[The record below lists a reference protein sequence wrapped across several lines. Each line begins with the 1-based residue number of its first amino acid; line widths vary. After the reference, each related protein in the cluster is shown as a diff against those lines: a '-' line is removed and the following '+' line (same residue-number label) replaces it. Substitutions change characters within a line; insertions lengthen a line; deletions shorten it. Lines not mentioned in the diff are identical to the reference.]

1 LFLSKIAWNKKR
13 NISPYCPFNWMQGV
27 WTVRLGKATGS
38 LLTTTF
44 ALDILNTTT
53 TAGTGSTPT
62 GRTTTTTTTT
72 MDPGTAAT
80 QALSWSLLIV
90 VALISYSN
98 VL

>member
-1 LFLSKIAWNKKR
+1 
-13 NISPYCPFNWMQGV
+13 MQGV
-27 WTVRLGKATGS
+27 WTVKMGKATGS

-44 ALDILNTTT
+44 VLDILNTTT

-62 GRTTTTTTTT
+62 GRTTTTT

>member
-1 LFLSKIAWNKKR
+1 MEKISKETF
-13 NISPYCPFNWMQGV
+13 SPYCPFNWMQGV
-27 WTVRLGKATGS
+27 WTVKMGKATGS

-62 GRTTTTTTTT
+62 GRTTTTTTT
-72 MDPGTAAT
+72 MNPGTAVT